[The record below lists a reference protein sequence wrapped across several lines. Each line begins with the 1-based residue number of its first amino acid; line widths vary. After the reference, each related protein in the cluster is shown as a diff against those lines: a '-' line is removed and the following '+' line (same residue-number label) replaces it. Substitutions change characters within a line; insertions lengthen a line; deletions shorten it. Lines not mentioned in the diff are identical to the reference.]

1 MPFLKEIQFVPSSYS
16 SPVRVQRCRAICMRS
31 HMLVFGGGHGEL
43 QDQVLRPSYLVCL
56 GTTPPNRQGCGI
68 RVSADVLRFM
78 PHINVGTMWGPH
90 ALRDCERS
98 ARLCTSR
105 TAGNRPHTRGGH
117 GNVLPRFTGGQV
129 VTGTN
134 PVSPTQVRGTFR
146 RCGRCPFSVP
156 YANQDLPST
165 ETQALFRETRGYS
178 NIFPA
183 DIPRTEISP
192 RMISA
197 EGVRRR
203 RKGHG

>member
-1 MPFLKEIQFVPSSYS
+1 MPFLKETQFVPSSYS

-43 QDQVLRPSYLVCL
+43 QDQVLRPSYLVCF
-56 GTTPPNRQGCGI
+56 GTTPPNRQGCGV

-129 VTGTN
+129 VAGSN

-146 RCGRCPFSVP
+146 RFGRCPYFCSIRQPVRQP
-156 YANQDLPST
+156 GFAVYRNPG
-165 ETQALFRETRGYS
+165 ALERPGGIPTSFPPISRG
-178 NIFPA
+178 
-183 DIPRTEISP
+183 PRFHL
-192 RMISA
+192 
-197 EGVRRR
+197 G
-203 RKGHG
+203 